1 MAAKTI
7 KKPVR
12 QPAAKKKELKKVVS
26 VKKAI
31 AGGTKKKP
39 LVIVSG
45 EMRFWVNNGSALSSM
60 KDLRDALRTMSE
72 EQFLHHAGMGRND
85 FSAWVSD
92 VIGDKQCSKDLLKS
106 KNTKEA
112 LVAVEKHLKAY
123 NV

>member
-26 VKKAI
+26 VKKGI
-31 AGGTKKKP
+31 TGGTKKKP

-85 FSAWVSD
+85 FSMWISD
-92 VIGDKQCSKDLLKS
+92 VLGDKSCAADVSKAKS
-106 KNTKEA
+106 IKEA
-112 LVAVEKHLKAY
+112 LATVEKYLKTY

>member
-1 MAAKTI
+1 M
-7 KKPVR
+7 
-12 QPAAKKKELKKVVS
+12 AKKKELKKVVS

-45 EMRFWVNNGSALSSM
+45 EMCFWVNNGSALSSM

-85 FSAWVSD
+85 FSAWVFG
-92 VIGDKQCSKDLLKS
+92 ILGDKKCADDLLKA
-106 KNTKEA
+106 KDMKAA
-112 LVAVEKHLKAY
+112 LNAVEKHLKTY
-123 NV
+123 SV